1 MKEGTSMATPELVS
15 LRALMGDEWVE
26 ANILSDK
33 AEHLLGR
40 WYRKADGNPW
50 AGYTDQLLERLMGSE
65 RIAFDKAALAR
76 KLAAEYVPTLAEIE
90 VAVHLLDQGF
100 GLVLEPTVPAKG
112 PDIRAD
118 VAGNSYFVEVRAV
131 SDSEDDERF
140 NAVSSEIF
148 ARLNEIPSRYRV
160 NVTVGEDCIAG
171 SGDLKKAIDQAVNA
185 LSVMKDKKWRYARL
199 FHSPEN
205 SILDPGTGLTDK
217 EKEMAAEAQL
227 IVEYHDTGED
237 QEKTVSSAWRPYK
250 SPPEPDQTHERLK
263 KMLNKK
269 RTQLPENSRGILVFD
284 VSELFMLSD
293 FSIESAL
300 YGDLV
305 VRLTAP
311 STPGGP
317 IGEPTLFRNG
327 RGFFGRTS
335 RVSAVVFHTRNVV
348 DGKMENRWRVFPT
361 NRADKDTIQL
371 EKVEL
376 ARFGELEDRTNLS
389 AEHLPEALASGSADT
404 PQS

>member
-1 MKEGTSMATPELVS
+1 MATPEYVS
-15 LRALMGDEWVE
+15 LRALMSEEWVE
-26 ANILSDK
+26 TNILSEK

-40 WYRKADGNPW
+40 WHRKADGNPW
-50 AGYTDQLLERLMGSE
+50 VNYTDQLIGQLIGSQ
-65 RIAFDKAALAR
+65 RIAFDKDALAR

-90 VAVHLLDQGF
+90 VAVHLLEGGF
-100 GLVLEPTVPAKG
+100 DLVLEPTAPAKG

-118 VAGNSYFVEVRAV
+118 IAGNTYFVEVRAV
-131 SDSEDDERF
+131 NDSEDDERF

-148 ARLNEIPSRYRV
+148 ARLNETPSRYRV

-185 LSVMKDKKWRYARL
+185 LSVMKENKWKHARL
-199 FHSPEN
+199 FHSAEN
-205 SILDPGTGLTDK
+205 SILDPGTGLTDE
-217 EKEMAAEAQL
+217 EKEMATKAEL
-227 IVEYHDTGED
+227 IVEFHDTGED
-237 QEKTVSSAWRPYK
+237 QEKTVASAWRPYK

-269 RTQLPENSRGILVFD
+269 RTQLPENSRGVLVFD

-305 VRLTAP
+305 VRFTAP

-317 IGEPTLFRNG
+317 IGDPALFRNG
-327 RGFFGRTS
+327 RGFFGKSS
-335 RVSAVVFHTRNVV
+335 RVSAVVFHTRHVA

-371 EKVEL
+371 DEVEL
-376 ARFGELEDRTNLS
+376 TRFGELEDRTSLS
-389 AEHLPEALASGSADT
+389 AEHLPEALSSSSEDT